1 MVRTR
6 TIRAPCSHA
15 RRIPRRGRAPRA
27 STHLGARTEH
37 SIPSSPSSS
46 TATWACSRMAASI
59 FFDRQ
64 GTRRRVPLP
73 ALALGWAMDMV
84 SGQPLVVDHW
94 PRTELHDLEGGTT
107 HTISRRLELTR
118 ADTEPSQTGRCWPRR
133 EPIRRR
139 QHARGNNRQDQSG
152 RSAPVASRSRILV
165 IPTHISCISTS
176 MYTTHGR
183 TERPPK
189 EENLHPHP

>member
-6 TIRAPCSHA
+6 TIRAPCLHA
-15 RRIPRRGRAPRA
+15 RRITRRA

-37 SIPSSPSSS
+37 SIPSSPSPS

-59 FFDRQ
+59 FLDRQ

-94 PRTELHDLEGGTT
+94 PRTELHDLKGGTT
-107 HTISRRLELTR
+107 HEHITTTRVDTSRHGTIPGKMLAAPRTHPPPPTRPRKQPTRSKRPLRSSRVTITYPRYSHSHILYKHLNVHYTR
-118 ADTEPSQTGRCWPRR
+118 TDR
-133 EPIRRR
+133 
-139 QHARGNNRQDQSG
+139 
-152 RSAPVASRSRILV
+152 
-165 IPTHISCISTS
+165 
-176 MYTTHGR
+176 TT
-183 TERPPK
+183 T
-189 EENLHPHP
+189 

>member
-6 TIRAPCSHA
+6 TIRAPCLHA
-15 RRIPRRGRAPRA
+15 RRTPRRA

-37 SIPSSPSSS
+37 SIPSSPSPS

-73 ALALGWAMDMV
+73 ALALGWTMDMV

-107 HTISRRLELTR
+107 HDISRRLELTR
-118 ADTEPSQTGRCWPRR
+118 ADTEPSGPSGPGKLLAEPRNHPPPPTR
-133 EPIRRR
+133 PRK
-139 QHARGNNRQDQSG
+139 QPT
-152 RSAPVASRSRILV
+152 RSKRPLRSSRVTITYPRYSHSHILYKHLNV
-165 IPTHISCISTS
+165 H
-176 MYTTHGR
+176 YTR
-183 TERPPK
+183 TDRTTT
-189 EENLHPHP
+189 